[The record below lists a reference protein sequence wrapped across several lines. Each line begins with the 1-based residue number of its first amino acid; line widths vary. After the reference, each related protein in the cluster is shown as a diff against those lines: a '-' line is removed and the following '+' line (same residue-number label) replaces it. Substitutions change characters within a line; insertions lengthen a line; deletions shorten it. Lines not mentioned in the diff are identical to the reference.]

1 MKKGFTLIE
10 LLVVVLIIG
19 ILAAVALPQ
28 YTRAVERSRMAEA
41 VQVLGDLATAQSI
54 HYMQRNAF
62 ATSLTDL
69 NTNGDIQINDAG
81 DAWEAVAFGTAT
93 VGTETGES
101 MILERANGMYDGGQ
115 LQIIVLPSGRIVK
128 ACPTVTGVD
137 AGFCTMANNMGYS
150 DTAVTATAHSTTTTP

>member
-28 YTRAVERSRMAEA
+28 YTKAVERSRMAEA

-62 ATSLTDL
+62 ATSLTNL

-81 DAWEAVAFGTAT
+81 DAWEAVTFGTVTDAT
-93 VGTETGES
+93 EGTGES
-101 MILERANGMYDGGQ
+101 MVLERANGMYDGGQ
-115 LQIIVLPSGRIVK
+115 LQIIVFPSGAIRK
-128 ACPTVTGVD
+128 GCNLNGST
-137 AGFCTMANNMGYS
+137 GFCDVADSMGYT
-150 DTAVTATAHSTTTTP
+150 TAQYSAPTAHT